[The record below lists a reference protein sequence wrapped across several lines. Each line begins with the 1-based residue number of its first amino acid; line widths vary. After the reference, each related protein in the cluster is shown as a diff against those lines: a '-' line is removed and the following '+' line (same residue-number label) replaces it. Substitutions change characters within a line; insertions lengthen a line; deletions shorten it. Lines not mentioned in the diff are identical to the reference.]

1 MTAYLAFV
9 ANDGTNRL
17 LISSSANGQTWNP
30 GTEVNQFSKL
40 APALAVWQNKLW
52 LAFVAD
58 NGTNDLLVCSS
69 ANGQAWSPSTVVTDQ
84 FAKQFTKMAPAL
96 AVWDNKLWLAFVA
109 DNDSNDL
116 VICSTADGK
125 TWSPT
130 ALVANQASKMAPA
143 LAWL

>member
-1 MTAYLAFV
+1 MTSYLAFV
-9 ANDGTNRL
+9 ANDGTDRL

-58 NGTNDLLVCSS
+58 NATNDLLVCNS
-69 ANGQAWSPSTVVTDQ
+69 ANGKDWSQAALVTNQ
-84 FAKQFTKMAPAL
+84 VTNQFTKMAPAL

-109 DNDSNDL
+109 DNATNDL
-116 VICSTADGK
+116 LICSTANGQ
-125 TWSPT
+125 TWSQPHSWPT
-130 ALVANQASKMAPA
+130 RSSKMAPT